1 MQDLVYICMNQELE
15 CRQTDHGKLLELFL
29 AIFTDHGNPDI
40 SRLRMPHPEPT
51 GILTHGNML

>member
-29 AIFTDHGNPDI
+29 AIFTDHGNPD
-40 SRLRMPHPEPT
+40 LECPT
-51 GILTHGNML
+51 RGLQAF